1 MLVYGSQEPW
11 SGTETV
17 SLGIRAHQLYW
28 SIGHFRITFSLFFK
42 ASLGA
47 HPFIWKWN
55 LIPSLA
61 LIERLKVIQKW
72 PILLFWEQI
81 EPPWRHMSA
90 RIYAQVMGSRVDAGM
105 LHATSFAG
113 SGSEVDV
120 AWSNGESCEILFQIF
135 SQQWQEREQGEP
147 RCLYVGRIAGR
158 WNERAER
165 KGLMQ

>member
-11 SGTETV
+11 SGTKTV
-17 SLGIRAHQLYW
+17 SLGIRAHLLHW

-61 LIERLKVIQKW
+61 LIERLKVIRKW

-81 EPPWRHMSA
+81 APPWRHMSA
-90 RIYAQVMGSRVDAGM
+90 QIHAQVMGSRVDAVM
-105 LHATSFAG
+105 LHATSFPG
-113 SGSEVDV
+113 SGNDPGNEVDV
-120 AWSNGESCEILFQIF
+120 AWSNGERCEILLQIF
-135 SQQWQEREQGEP
+135 SQRWQEREQGEP
-147 RCLYVGRIAGR
+147 RC
-158 WNERAER
+158 
-165 KGLMQ
+165 